1 MSGFKW
7 CPYGQVIIN
16 FAINLSSHGFIHC
29 QSSPE
34 WLHCSAAKS
43 CVQFSS
49 VQSLS
54 HVRLF
59 ATPWIAAPQA
69 SLSITSSGSS
79 PKLMSIELVI
89 PSNHLILCPSP
100 SPAFNLSQHQG
111 LFQWVSSSDQV
122 AKGLM
127 LQLQHQSFQWIF
139 RTISFRID
147 WFELAVQG
155 TLKSLLQHH
164 SSNHQFFSTQLSL
177 WSNFH
182 IHTLLLE
189 KP

>member
-1 MSGFKW
+1 MGLHRVGHNWSDLAAAAAVG
-7 CPYGQVIIN
+7 N
-16 FAINLSSHGFIHC
+16 
-29 QSSPE
+29 
-34 WLHCSAAKS
+34 HCSAFCFCEFAYF
-43 CVQFSS
+43 QFSS
-49 VQSLS
+49 VAHSCLTFCNPMDTACQT
-54 HVRLF
+54 F
-59 ATPWIAAPQA
+59 
-69 SLSITSSGSS
+69 LSITKSQNLL
-79 PKLMSIELVI
+79 KLMSIELVI